1 MLQEETIRRV
11 ERERKMLNEKLE
23 VFERNLTQAEAEK
36 CTLKEKLLKLQQDE
50 ERSIQEREAMRSQID
65 NAESR
70 VTRIDLKKRALE
82 GKDIFDEDSRSFG
95 KIG

>member
-23 VFERNLTQAEAEK
+23 VFERNLAQAEAEK
-36 CTLKEKLLKLQQDE
+36 RTLKEKLLKLQQDE
-50 ERSIQEREAMRSQID
+50 GRSIQEREAMRSQID

-82 GKDIFDEDSRSFG
+82 GEEIFDEDSRSFG
-95 KIG
+95 KIC